1 MHALTVHRYTQITPA
16 LTRKHMDCAV
26 KKKPGRLNLS
36 LAHISWRANDGSAN
50 ESLKIADV
58 KGMQATPPTA
68 AKMRIKLTTEG
79 GQALMLEF
87 NKSDDLEKSKHAL
100 QTAIKNYR
108 ESNTPQSSAGSGSGE
123 APASAAGAAQPA
135 ASESSSSAPV
145 SSSASKS
152 AAPTAQSEKKAPQA
166 PQSGSENSAGKTKVR
181 KFSLDPAKLLQNLD
195 LQRSILRQDP
205 DLMKTFQQTVIA
217 SGALSNEQ
225 FWSLRI
231 NLLVTAAQLQVQ
243 TRGSYNVLSTIKP
256 TTGSDNKVNINLTR
270 EKIVD
275 VFDQYP
281 LVRRAYNE
289 NVPKLSEGEFWQRFF
304 MSRLF
309 LVLKGEKV
317 SPTHSTDA
325 IFDPYIDVL
334 QALRDK
340 RAKAQDGKDPGSNVP
355 LFVNVEA
362 NDYDNPETYGNN
374 LITTAGGGT
383 KNLIR
388 SVNGLSQRL
397 LLGKRKRDQGP
408 PPEQTKLAD
417 NVMDELKLHD
427 LEPDQTDDHSIQLHI
442 DSLRGTNADDPLQNQ
457 RDKAALEK
465 LSAEFYSDMPSKVDL
480 SVVGDDPDSLGAAL
494 NELNSLTPQNEVST
508 AHMIVS
514 GDVQLVHTTTQEFLR
529 QFWHA
534 YTNNREQCVGL
545 RSFLQKSLERIA
557 AVNNDSLNP
566 LVASVN
572 RALQMPI

>member
-1 MHALTVHRYTQITPA
+1 MTSCINSAHPA
-16 LTRKHMDCAV
+16 LTRNHMDCAV

-50 ESLKIADV
+50 ESLKLADV

-68 AKMRIKLTTEG
+68 AKMRIKLTTES

-87 NKSDDLEKSKHAL
+87 SKSDDLEKSKHAL

-108 ESNTPQSSAGSGSGE
+108 ESNTPQGSGGGGEAAAGGAPAASGTPSPAPAATSA
-123 APASAAGAAQPA
+123 APASAPG
-135 ASESSSSAPV
+135 
-145 SSSASKS
+145 SSSAS
-152 AAPTAQSEKKAPQA
+152 AENKAPQA
-166 PQSGSENSAGKTKVR
+166 PQSSSENVAGKTKTR

-195 LQRSILRQDP
+195 LQRSILRQDA

-217 SGALSNEQ
+217 SGSLTNEQ

-231 NLLVTAAQLQVQ
+231 NQLVTAAQLQMQ

-270 EKIVD
+270 EKILD

-340 RAKAQDGKDPGSNVP
+340 RAKAQDGKDLGSSVP

-362 NDYDNPETYGNN
+362 NGYDNPETYGNN

-408 PPEQTKLAD
+408 PPEQTKLAN
-417 NVMDELKLHD
+417 NVIDELKLHD
-427 LEPDQTDDHSIQLHI
+427 LEPDRTDDHSIQLHI
-442 DSLRGTNADDPLQNQ
+442 DTLRNANANDSLRNQ
-457 RDKAALEK
+457 YDKATFEK
-465 LSAEFYSDMPSKVDL
+465 LSAEFYHSAPSKIDL
-480 SVVGDDPDSLGAAL
+480 SVVGDDPDSLAAAL
-494 NELNSLTPQNEVST
+494 NELHSLTPQNEVST
-508 AHMIVS
+508 TNMVVG
-514 GDVQLVHTTTQEFLR
+514 GDVQLVHITTQEFLR

-534 YTNNREQCVGL
+534 YTSNKEQCAGL
-545 RSFLQKSLERIA
+545 RSFLHKSLERIA

-566 LVASVN
+566 LVTSVN
-572 RALQMPI
+572 RALEMPIQ